1 MKIEVS
7 SISFGT
13 LAILGIADQDS
24 SVCMPMTQYEI
35 AEQMKI
41 KSLIFYR
48 FKQQHWFCELDCIA
62 LKSLFAVWREVVV
75 MAFVNERLTSEQK
88 EIFNSLKIK
97 KPIFG
102 FGRIIREV
110 DMELPWYWTID
121 KERKMYLM
129 STSYDRD
136 YPDERVFVFIWNNK
150 NYLVQFNISV
160 ENGYTVVWNIPK
172 HYLINEVYPYCKDN
186 HFLDDLRE
194 ALVAYGVTGNPN
206 TSNKKCSTKCNF

>member
-1 MKIEVS
+1 
-7 SISFGT
+7 
-13 LAILGIADQDS
+13 
-24 SVCMPMTQYEI
+24 
-35 AEQMKI
+35 
-41 KSLIFYR
+41 
-48 FKQQHWFCELDCIA
+48 
-62 LKSLFAVWREVVV
+62 

-150 NYLVQFNISV
+150 NYLVQFNISF
-160 ENGYTVVWNIPK
+160 ENGYTIVWNIPK
-172 HYLINEVYPYCKDN
+172 RYLINDVYPYCEDDC
-186 HFLDDLRE
+186 FLDDLRE
-194 ALVAYGVTGNPN
+194 ALAAYGVSGDPDN
-206 TSNKKCSTKCNF
+206 SYEKCSTKFNFGEVQ